1 MFTIGICSLFVY
13 NNSAYGKVNAVSNG
27 TIIGKNLMGPNLG
40 GYPNNS
46 GIQTGGYYDKIVNPI
61 TGRKVNITSK
71 LGKNIINNYLNLF
84 KN

>member
-1 MFTIGICSLFVY
+1 
-13 NNSAYGKVNAVSNG
+13 
-27 TIIGKNLMGPNLG
+27 MGPNLG

-46 GIQTGGYYDKIVNPI
+46 GIQTGGYYDKIKSE